1 MQTGRNLAEFQSQAK
16 ILLRRLDDQSPAM
29 SSIESHDMLFHY
41 IIEHGV
47 CYLVLCE
54 KSFSKRLAFS
64 YLEDIAQEFGRE
76 HLAEVSHAT
85 RPYAFIEF
93 ETYINKAKKQY
104 QDSRSRRHLTTLR
117 DELQDVQKIT
127 VQNIEDLIH
136 RGENM
141 SALDMK
147 ASNLSSMSKNYRKEA
162 GYLNLRAS
170 LAKKIFCVIVLI
182 IVLLFLRYWI
192 F

>member
-1 MQTGRNLAEFQSQAK
+1 LVDSLACLINS
-16 ILLRRLDDQSPAM
+16 
-29 SSIESHDMLFHY
+29 Y

-93 ETYINKAKKQY
+93 GKSKA
-104 QDSRSRRHLTTLR
+104 LL
-117 DELQDVQKIT
+117 
-127 VQNIEDLIH
+127 VQN
-136 RGENM
+136 
-141 SALDMK
+141 
-147 ASNLSSMSKNYRKEA
+147 
-162 GYLNLRAS
+162 
-170 LAKKIFCVIVLI
+170 
-182 IVLLFLRYWI
+182 
-192 F
+192 